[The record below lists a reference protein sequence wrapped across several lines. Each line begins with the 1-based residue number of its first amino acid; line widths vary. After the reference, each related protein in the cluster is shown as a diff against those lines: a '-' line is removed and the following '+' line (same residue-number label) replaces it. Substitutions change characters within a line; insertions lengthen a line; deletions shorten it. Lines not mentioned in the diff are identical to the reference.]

1 MDLSEAGFQPMFDQ
15 EKIVLVACN
24 GEIYNHYL
32 LRAELEK
39 LEYIYHSNSDTETII
54 YAYKHCGIKVLN
66 RLEGMFALVLYD
78 FITRELYL
86 VRDRIGIKQLYFSLQ
101 GGV

>member
-1 MDLSEAGFQPMFDQ
+1 MF
-15 EKIVLVACN
+15 V
-24 GEIYNHYL
+24 
-32 LRAELEK
+32 
-39 LEYIYHSNSDTETII
+39 
-54 YAYKHCGIKVLN
+54 
-66 RLEGMFALVLYD
+66 LVLYA